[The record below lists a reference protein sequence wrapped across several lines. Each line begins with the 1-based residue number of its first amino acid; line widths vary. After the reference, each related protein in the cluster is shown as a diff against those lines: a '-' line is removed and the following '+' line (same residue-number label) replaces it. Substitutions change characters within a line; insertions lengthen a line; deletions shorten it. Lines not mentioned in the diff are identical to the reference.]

1 MRSLLVI
8 LPFVAAFGVA
18 APAMAQ
24 SGARACRIADPSP
37 TPTNVRDQPAGA
49 VVGTIANGTA
59 VEVLAEGDGGGR
71 PWALLVRPGSATATG
86 WVARS
91 LVTCG

>member
-1 MRSLLVI
+1 MRSLLVVSI
-8 LPFVAAFGVA
+8 VIAALGVA
-18 APAMAQ
+18 TPALAQ
-24 SGARACRIADPSP
+24 SAARACRIADPSP

-49 VVGTIANGTA
+49 AIGAIANGTA
-59 VEVLAEGDGGGR
+59 VEIVLEADGGGR
-71 PWALLVRPGSATATG
+71 PWALLVRPGAATATG